1 MITISGVFLDPDGAA
16 VAGAVIT
23 FTQLKNTTDSFLRRE
38 ATMTTAEDGSYSVQL
53 YNGRYKVMAKYQNNS
68 EAKLGEINVSDATGP
83 GTLNDYLL
91 VGTAGDMPSPLFM
104 AIEKMYFDMLAM
116 SREPAKK
123 VPTLADLPP
132 VPQGFYLVIDD
143 EEQGE
148 TTLYLFENNTRY
160 RLAMVED
167 KPAIKP

>member
-1 MITISGVFLDPDGAA
+1 MMVTISGVFLDPDGAA

-68 EAKLGEINVSDATGP
+68 EAKLGEINVSDSTGP

-91 VGTAGDMPSPLFM
+91 VGTADNTPSALFL
-104 AIEKMYFDMLAM
+104 AIEKMYFEMLAM
-116 SREPAKK
+116 SRESR
-123 VPTLADLPP
+123 
-132 VPQGFYLVIDD
+132 
-143 EEQGE
+143 
-148 TTLYLFENNTRY
+148 NN
-160 RLAMVED
+160 
-167 KPAIKP
+167 